1 MSLTVETGAG
11 VASAASYAA
20 VATADTYWSERAH
33 NALASTWAAA
43 TTGNKEGALREA
55 TDYLDASF
63 GQYYRGKRAGRVQ
76 GLEWPRSDALDD
88 SDVPLPGLPSELVKA
103 TCELAARALAGPL
116 AEDQDRGGKV
126 KRERVEGAIE
136 VEYMDGA
143 PSEKS
148 FGIVAKMLA
157 PILNGA
163 QPGSAAPSWE
173 WR

>member
-33 NALASTWAAA
+33 NALAATWAAA
-43 TTGNKEGALREA
+43 TAPNKEGALREA

-88 SDVPLPGLPSELVKA
+88 SDVPLPGLPFELVKA
-103 TCELAARALAGPL
+103 TCELAARALSARL
-116 AEDQDRGGKV
+116 AKDQDRGGMV
-126 KRERVEGAIE
+126 KRVRVEGA
-136 VEYMDGA
+136 VEKEWMDGA
-143 PSEKS
+143 PSEATY
-148 FGIVAKMLA
+148 GYVAPMLA
-157 PILNGA
+157 PILNGS
-163 QPGSAAPSWE
+163 QRFGGSPQWN